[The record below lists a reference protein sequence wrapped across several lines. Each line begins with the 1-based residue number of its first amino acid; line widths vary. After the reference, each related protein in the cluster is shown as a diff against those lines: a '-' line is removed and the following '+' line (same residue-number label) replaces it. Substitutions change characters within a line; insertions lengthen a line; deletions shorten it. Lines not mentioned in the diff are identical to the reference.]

1 MKIIEGSRDGVSKDV
16 VSRFLIKITLA
27 TVEITGKGGC
37 IVPDCSL
44 AFDGKSIR
52 GRREDSITV
61 EAIDVEF
68 SVGFCNDSLAFT
80 TEISLALLVGSSLV
94 S

>member
-1 MKIIEGSRDGVSKDV
+1 MKIVEGCRDGASKDV
-16 VSRFLIKITLA
+16 VSRFLIIITLA

-44 AFDGKSIR
+44 AFKSKSLR
-52 GRREDSITV
+52 GGNENSITV